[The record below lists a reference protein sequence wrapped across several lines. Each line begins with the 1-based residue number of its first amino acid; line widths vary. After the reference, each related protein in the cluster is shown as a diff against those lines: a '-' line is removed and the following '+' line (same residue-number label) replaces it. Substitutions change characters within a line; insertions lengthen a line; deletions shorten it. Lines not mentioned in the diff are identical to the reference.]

1 MRKKIDFGLLTQHQ
15 EKGSE
20 IIRLA
25 KLAES
30 LGFGTYWVPEDPCYR
45 GSFVTA
51 ATIAAHTTTMR
62 ISTSVINP
70 FLRHP
75 VAIAQEWAAL
85 DDFSE
90 GRAILGIASGGP
102 SHLRDQL
109 NLPWKK
115 PLTAVRETVDIFERL
130 IAGEAVEYDGEIFQI
145 SNPEGLNIGGNSSSV
160 KLNFPTYRAKI
171 PVHVGASGP
180 KFLQF
185 CGERL
190 DGLIM
195 GGLTSVSDASL
206 SYIKE
211 NLSIGAAKSERD
223 VNDIDISW
231 LMTLSISED
240 DQEAR
245 EHIKPF
251 IATYLVKAFDNGGRD
266 NLESRDGLAISYLEK
281 LSDYAK
287 GGGNPADLISDD
299 ILDSYAVSGSPE
311 RCKEQIAKLID
322 AGINSFILVD
332 FTNYG
337 RKYGGVSFDV
347 ESMMKLLSEKVM
359 PEFL

>member
-30 LGFGTYWVPEDPCYR
+30 LGFGTYWVPEDPYYR

-51 ATIAAHTTTMR
+51 GTIAAHTTTMR

-85 DDFSE
+85 DDYSE
-90 GRAILGIASGGP
+90 GRAMLGIASGGAFF
-102 SHLRDQL
+102 LRDQL

-115 PLTAVRETVDIFERL
+115 PLTAVRETVDIFEQL
-130 IAGEAVEYDGEIFQI
+130 IAGETANYDGEIFQV
-145 SNPEGLNIGGNSSSV
+145 SSLKQSTVHGSQV
-160 KLNFPTYRAKI
+160 KLSIPPFRSKI
-171 PVHVGASGP
+171 PIHVGASGP
-180 KFLQF
+180 KLLQY

-195 GGLTSVSDASL
+195 PGLRSVSDASL
-206 SYIKE
+206 SYTKE
-211 NLSIGAAKSERD
+211 NLGIGAARSGRD

-231 LMTLSISED
+231 LMTLSISEN

-251 IATYLVKAFDNGGRD
+251 IAAYLVDVFDSGGGD
-266 NLESRDGLAISYLEK
+266 ILESRDGLAVSYLEQ
-281 LSDYAK
+281 LSNYAK
-287 GGGNPADLISDD
+287 AGGNPADLITDD
-299 ILDSYAVSGSPE
+299 ILDDYTVSGCPE
-311 RCKEQIAKLID
+311 RCKEQIARLIEK
-322 AGINSFILVD
+322 GINSFVLVD

-337 RKYGGVSFDV
+337 RKYGGVTFDV